1 MNYLR
6 MDIKVC
12 EGCGALWLRAETADG
27 VYCKRCRGRLAG
39 FPAARGRRRPLG
51 PRKPRTGMH
60 PVAVQANGGA
70 R

>member
-12 EGCGALWLRAETADG
+12 EGCGALWLRAQTADG
-27 VYCKRCRGRLAG
+27 IYCKTCRARLSAL
-39 FPAARGRRRPLG
+39 PAAKGRRRPLG
-51 PRKPRTGMH
+51 PRKPRL
-60 PVAVQANGGA
+60 AALANGGA